1 MKKAIAL
8 IITIITMLGIS
19 GCGGSTEKATPEKA
33 TLKNSWSCRVE
44 LSDYFEASGDNASAI
59 FQNSDYSGI
68 YFPLTAE
75 FGDDT
80 FKIYATADKSFIKK
94 FREATKDGINSYIA
108 IKIVKEGKNMSI
120 EEYLTENFGNGEALT
135 IDSFLD
141 KMFSD
146 TSMQKFC
153 KDLTLSGK
161 YTADK
166 AEIYLG
172 DNDENISSDN
182 CAMSFKYELSGGKL
196 ELTSSSDSV
205 FDKLCPLTFE

>member
-8 IITIITMLGIS
+8 IICVIIMLGTT
-19 GCGGSTEKATPEKA
+19 GCGKSAENAAPEKT
-33 TLKNSWSCRVE
+33 TLKNSWNCRIE
-44 LSDYFEASGDNASAI
+44 LSDYFKASSDNASAI

-80 FKIYATADKSFIKK
+80 FKIYATADKSFVKK
-94 FREATKDGINSYIA
+94 FRDATKDGITDYIA
-108 IKIVKEGKNMSI
+108 IKIVEEGKNMSV
-120 EEYLTENFGNGEALT
+120 EEYLTENFGNGESLT
-135 IDSFLD
+135 VDSFLD

-166 AEIYLG
+166 TGIYLG
-172 DNDENISSDN
+172 DNDGNTSSDN

-196 ELTSSSDSV
+196 KFTSSSDSV